1 MEKKNQLRSCCKNS
15 LSSPNTHHSSSRP
28 CGRQERGIGA
38 AHTLYPAFAARRV
51 GMTER
56 VCRVARMASTAMTN
70 GADRFSRSVIPQGFY
85 AGYSER
91 NVKAFT
97 LIELLVVVLIIGIL
111 AAVALPQYQKAV
123 EKSKATQAITMLK
136 SVGAAMQAHHL
147 ASGTWAT
154 SFDELA
160 LDIPW
165 TGNNKFV
172 EASGYS
178 QGISNQ
184 DWSLQFRKTKHNG
197 NNIVSLVVGRISGAY
212 AGAGFIIYFDEEY
225 NLPED
230 EILCIEFK
238 NSSPITP
245 FAKEKGSYCEKIMK
259 GKRKYGEHELYYTL
273 P

>member
-1 MEKKNQLRSCCKNS
+1 MQREKDVIK
-15 LSSPNTHHSSSRP
+15 
-28 CGRQERGIGA
+28 QE
-38 AHTLYPAFAARRV
+38 TTF
-51 GMTER
+51 
-56 VCRVARMASTAMTN
+56 
-70 GADRFSRSVIPQGFY
+70 VIPRAPLSGICSCRCETADPQQKHLG
-85 AGYSER
+85 ER
-91 NVKAFT
+91 NRLGSCLMSGLHLTYNGNDEIPDQVRDDSKRQRGFT

-123 EKSKATQAITMLK
+123 EKSKAAQAITMLK

-165 TGNNKFV
+165 RGNNKFV
-172 EASGYS
+172 NGNAYS

-184 DWSLQFRKTKHNG
+184 DWSLQFRKTQYNG

-238 NSSPITP
+238 KSPTVTP
-245 FAKEKGSYCEKIMK
+245 FAKEKGSYCRQIMK
-259 GKRKYGEHELYYTL
+259 GKIKFQGDQEFYYTL